1 MTTTSAAIGS
11 KPPSPYRVF
20 RHRDFRLMW
29 TGQFVSTA
37 GTALTS
43 LAASILVYRL
53 TGSALS
59 VGLMMMATAAPSLLV
74 GLFAGVIV
82 DRYDR
87 KKIMIVTELLRAV
100 LIAFIPFMVARN
112 IVWLYI
118 IVALASAIA
127 QFYDPAHE
135 SVLPEV
141 APEEELAA
149 ANSLMAISSF
159 GSTAIGFAASG
170 LIASAAN
177 IEWAFYL
184 DSISFLVSALCI
196 FFVTIQPLGAEE
208 DASAAMIVRNLRVGL
223 RFLADTPVL
232 RSLFLVYVPVLI
244 SYGLSNSLLLPFSD
258 RALGAN
264 EFQYGL
270 QESMTSVAFVACSL
284 LMAHVFDRMRE
295 GQWIA
300 LSWLAM
306 GTLSIIYSRLTSIP
320 LAILVIG
327 MSGFVNAPSAIG
339 GRLILQR
346 NTPREMRG
354 RVNSAFFVSRD
365 ILFLIGMASV
375 GLADFVD
382 VRTMFLISG
391 LILAAGGVL
400 VLFLPGLRQDAIAW
414 QRSIAL
420 LRGAPAAPR
429 LGPGRGARRADA
441 DTLVDLIPTLCN
453 LSAKDRDTLAS
464 HSVVIAVPN
473 GTAIVRREETSDKA
487 YFVLSGRA
495 VAGFEDTDGNFRV
508 LNPLL
513 AGDFFGEI
521 AALTGSPRTADVVAA
536 EDMALMQVPAATL
549 RDLMSDPVF
558 SSLVLETMT
567 ARLNV
572 VSSTVLPRFAG
583 LDQAALRDLR
593 TNPHEGQAQP

>member
-1 MTTTSAAIGS
+1 
-11 KPPSPYRVF
+11 
-20 RHRDFRLMW
+20 MW
-29 TGQFVSTA
+29 LGQFVSTA

-59 VGLMMMATAAPSLLV
+59 VGLMMIATAAPSLVV

-87 KKIMIVTELLRAV
+87 KRIMIVTELLRAV
-100 LIAFIPFMVARN
+100 LIALIPFLAAQN
-112 IVWLYI
+112 IIWLYV
-118 IVALASAIA
+118 IVALTSAIA

-177 IEWAFYL
+177 IDWAFYI
-184 DSISFLVSALCI
+184 DAITFLISALAI
-196 FFVTIQPLGAEE
+196 ALITVKPLEVEE

-223 RFLADTPVL
+223 RYLVDTPIL
-232 RSLFLVYVPVLI
+232 RSLFLVYIPVLI
-244 SYGLSNSLLLPFSD
+244 SYGLTNALLLPFAD
-258 RALGAN
+258 RALGAT
-264 EFQYGL
+264 EFEYGI
-270 QESMTSVAFVACSL
+270 QEGLTSLAFVACSL
-284 LMAHVFDRMRE
+284 LMANVFDRMRE

-306 GTLSIIYSRLTSIP
+306 GVLSMVYSRITSIP
-320 LAILVIG
+320 LAIFIITL
-327 MSGFVNAPSAIG
+327 SGFANAPSAIG

-354 RVNSAFFVSRD
+354 RVNSTFFVARD

-375 GLADFVD
+375 GLADFID
-382 VRTMFLISG
+382 VRTMFMIAGIILTLGG
-391 LILAAGGVL
+391 LL
-400 VLFLPGLRQDAIAW
+400 VLFMPGLRDDAAAW
-414 QRSIAL
+414 KRSLAL

-429 LGPGRGARRADA
+429 LAPGRAATLADA
-441 DTLVDLIPTLCN
+441 DVLVGLIPTLCD
-453 LSAKDRDTLAS
+453 LTTKERDTLAA
-464 HSVVIAVPN
+464 HAVVIDVPT
-473 GTAIVRREETSDKA
+473 GTAIVRRGEKHDKA
-487 YFVLSGRA
+487 YFVMAGRA
-495 VAGFEDTDGNFRV
+495 VAGYEDSDGTFRI

-521 AALTGSPRTADVVAA
+521 AALTGSARTADVVAD
-536 EDMALMQVPAATL
+536 EDMQVMQVPAVTL
-549 RDLMSDPVF
+549 RDLMGNPQF

-567 ARLNV
+567 SRLNII
-572 VSSTVLPRFAG
+572 SSTVLPRFAA
-583 LDQAALRDLR
+583 LNQSDLRDLR
-593 TNPHEGQAQP
+593 TNAPEGVTP

>member
-1 MTTTSAAIGS
+1 MTTATAAFGA
-11 KPPSPYRVF
+11 KPPSPYSVF

-29 TGQFVSTA
+29 LGQFVSTA

-100 LIAFIPFMVARN
+100 LIALIPFLVAQN

-118 IVALASAIA
+118 IVALTSAIA

-170 LIASAAN
+170 LIAAAAN
-177 IEWAFYL
+177 INWAFWL
-184 DSISFLVSALCI
+184 DAISFLVSALCI
-196 FFVTIQPLGAEE
+196 VFVSIKPLGAEE
-208 DASAAMIVRNLRVGL
+208 EASAAMVVRNLRVGL

-270 QESMTSVAFVACSL
+270 QESLTSVAFVACSL
-284 LMAHVFDRMRE
+284 LMAKFFDRMRE

-306 GTLSIIYSRLTSIP
+306 GALSVIYSRLTSIP

-327 MSGFVNAPSAIG
+327 LSGFVNAPSAIG

-365 ILFLIGMASV
+365 ILFLIGMAAV
-375 GLADFVD
+375 GLADFID

-391 LILAAGGVL
+391 LILTAGGAL
-400 VLFLPGLRQDAIAW
+400 VLFLPGLRHDALAW

-429 LGPGRGARRADA
+429 LGPGRAARLGNADA
-441 DTLVDLIPTLCN
+441 LVGLIPTLCT
-453 LSAKDRDTLAS
+453 LSSRDRDTLAS
-464 HSVVIAVPN
+464 HAVVIGVPA
-473 GTAIVRREETSDKA
+473 GTAIVRRGETSDKA
-487 YFVLSGRA
+487 YFVLGGRA
-495 VAGFEDTDGNFRV
+495 VAGYEDTDGSFRV

-521 AALTGSPRTADVVAA
+521 ASLTGSPRTADVVADEA
-536 EDMALMQVPAATL
+536 MELMQVPASAL
-549 RDLMSDPVF
+549 RDLMSSPEF
-558 SSLVLETMT
+558 SALVLETMT
-567 ARLNV
+567 TRLNV
-572 VSSTVLPRFAG
+572 ISTTVMPRFAG
-583 LDQAALRDLR
+583 FDQADLRDLR
-593 TNPHEGQAQP
+593 TNAPEAQTAT

>member
-1 MTTTSAAIGS
+1 
-11 KPPSPYRVF
+11 
-20 RHRDFRLMW
+20 MW
-29 TGQFVSTA
+29 LGQFVSTA

-53 TGSALS
+53 TNSALS

-100 LIAFIPFMVARN
+100 LIALIPFLVVRN
-112 IVWLYI
+112 IAWLYI
-118 IVALASAIA
+118 IVALTSAIA

-177 IEWAFYL
+177 INWAFWL
-184 DSISFLVSALCI
+184 DAVSFLVSALCI
-196 FFVTIQPLGAEE
+196 LFVSIKTLGAEE
-208 DASAAMIVRNLRVGL
+208 EASAAMVVRNLRVGL

-232 RSLFLVYVPVLI
+232 RSLFLVYIPVLI
-244 SYGLSNSLLLPFSD
+244 AFGLSNSLLLPFSD

-270 QESMTSVAFVACSL
+270 QESLTSVAFVACSL
-284 LMAHVFDRMRE
+284 LMAKFFDRMRE
-295 GQWIA
+295 GQWMA
-300 LSWLAM
+300 LSWLVM
-306 GTLSIIYSRLTSIP
+306 GGLSVIYSRLTSIP
-320 LAILVIG
+320 LAIAIIG
-327 MSGFVNAPSAIG
+327 LSGFANAPSAIG

-354 RVNSAFFVSRD
+354 RVNSAFFVARD
-365 ILFLIGMASV
+365 VLFLIGMAAV
-375 GLADFVD
+375 GFADFID

-391 LILAAGGVL
+391 LMLAAGGAL
-400 VLFLPGLRQDAIAW
+400 VLFLPGLRHDALAW

-429 LGPGRGARRADA
+429 LGPGRAARLGDA
-441 DTLVDLIPTLCN
+441 DTLIDLIPTLCT
-453 LSAKDRDTLAS
+453 LSPRDRDTLAS
-464 HSVVIAVPN
+464 HAVVIGVPA
-473 GTAIVRREETSDKA
+473 GTAIVRRGEISDKA
-487 YFVLSGRA
+487 YFVLNGRA
-495 VAGFEDTDGNFRV
+495 VAGYEDTDGSFRA

-521 AALTGSPRTADVVAA
+521 AALTGSPRTADVVAS
-536 EDMALMQVPAATL
+536 EDMELMQVPAVAL
-549 RDLMSDPVF
+549 RDLMSSPAF
-558 SSLVLETMT
+558 STLVLETMT
-567 ARLNV
+567 ARLSV
-572 VSSTVLPRFAG
+572 VSSTVMPRFAG
-583 LDQAALRDLR
+583 FDQADLRDLR
-593 TNPHEGQAQP
+593 TNSYEGQA